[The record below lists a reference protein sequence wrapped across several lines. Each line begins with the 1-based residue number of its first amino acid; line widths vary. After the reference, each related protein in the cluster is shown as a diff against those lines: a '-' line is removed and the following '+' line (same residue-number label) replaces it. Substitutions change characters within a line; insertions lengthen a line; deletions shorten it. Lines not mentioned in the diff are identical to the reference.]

1 MPAIEILG
9 KETAVDFIVGE
20 GAVAGSLDEPALLA
34 GAEAMAALIDAQ
46 DWPQAHADAFRGM
59 ARIVFFAGK
68 VMVDGYLMDRPC
80 CDQDDAVFY
89 WEAEEFLRNT
99 DADVRAN
106 TFFHDCWHV
115 VQFRREGNRFA
126 EGQAE
131 QVAREVD
138 AIEQQIAVARTLG
151 CSDYEIGFLEAFMND
166 EHAIGVRLAE
176 GVGQGPPGAFAAHPA
191 GAMGKG

>member
-1 MPAIEILG
+1 MAAIEILG
-9 KETAVDFIVGE
+9 KQTAVDFVVGE
-20 GAVAGSLDEPALLA
+20 GATAGSLDEPALLA
-34 GAEAMAALIDAQ
+34 GTEAMAALIDSK
-46 DWPQAHADAFRGM
+46 DWPDDYADAFRGM
-59 ARIVFFAGK
+59 TKIVFFAGK

-115 VQFRREGNRFA
+115 VQFRRAGNRFA
-126 EGQAE
+126 QGQTE

-138 AIEQQIAVARTLG
+138 AIKQQIEVARTLG
-151 CSDYEIGFLEAFMND
+151 CDEREIGYLVDFEND
-166 EHAIGVRLAE
+166 EEKIVTRLAE
-176 GVGQGPPGAFAAHPA
+176 GVGNPPPGAMTPHPV
-191 GAMGKG
+191 GAIRA

>member
-1 MPAIEILG
+1 MSAIEILG
-9 KETAVDFIVGE
+9 KETAVDFVVGE
-20 GAVAGSLDEPALLA
+20 GAAAGSLDEPALLA
-34 GAEAMAALIDAQ
+34 GAEAMAALIDAK
-46 DWPQAHADAFRGM
+46 DWPQAYADAFRGM
-59 ARIVFFAGK
+59 TRIVFFAGK

-115 VQFRREGNRFA
+115 VQFRRAGNRFA
-126 EGQAE
+126 QGQAE

-138 AIEQQIAVARTLG
+138 AIEQQIAVARALG
-151 CSDYEIGFLEAFMND
+151 CSDYEIGFLEDFMND
-166 EHAIGVRLAE
+166 QQRIEVRLAE
-176 GVGQGPPGAFAAHPA
+176 GVGHGPPGAVGAHPI
-191 GAMGKG
+191 GAMRDA